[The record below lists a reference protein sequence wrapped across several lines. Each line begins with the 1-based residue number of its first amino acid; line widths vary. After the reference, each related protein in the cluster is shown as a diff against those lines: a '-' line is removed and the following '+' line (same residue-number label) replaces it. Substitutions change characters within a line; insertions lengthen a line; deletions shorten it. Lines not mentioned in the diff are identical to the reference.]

1 MKRRV
6 VVTGIG
12 MVTPL
17 GHNVEDTIKAI
28 NNGENGIDFIKLFD
42 TTDSK
47 VKIAGEVKD
56 LDFSKYMD
64 KREAKR
70 ADRFTNLGVIAAIEA
85 YNNAN
90 LEKDR
95 DMIDPYKFGTYV
107 ASGIGGLQTIFE
119 ETKVL
124 IDKGPQRISPFFIPK
139 AIINLLGANIS
150 IKYKTQGPNI
160 PIVTACSAS
169 TNAIGEAYRAIQH
182 GYVDVAFAGGSEAS
196 INELGVGGFAS
207 LRALSTNEDP
217 TKASRPFDKHRDGFI
232 IGEGAGM
239 LILEDYELA
248 KKRGAKIIAE
258 VVGYG
263 TTSDANHITAPEE
276 TGASVTKAINLAI
289 EDAGI
294 NPNEIG
300 YINAHGTSTE
310 LNDKI
315 ETLAIKNAFNEHAYD
330 LNISSTKSMLG
341 HSLGATGA
349 IESIITINALNTG
362 VIPPTINYETVDEGM
377 DLNYTPNKA
386 VEKELTYGLN
396 MNLGFGGQNAVL
408 IFKKGEI

>member
-6 VVTGIG
+6 VVTGMG

-17 GHNVEDTIKAI
+17 GHNVNDTIEAL

-42 TTDSK
+42 TSNSK

-56 LDFSKYMD
+56 IDFSKYMD
-64 KREAKR
+64 RKDVKRS
-70 ADRFTNLGVIAAIEA
+70 DRFTNLGLVAAIEA
-85 YNNAN
+85 YNQAD

-95 DMIDPYKFGTYV
+95 NQIDPYRFGTYV
-107 ASGIGGLQTIFE
+107 ASGIGGLNTIFE
-119 ETKVL
+119 ETTIL
-124 IDKGPQRISPFFIPK
+124 LEKGPHRMSPFFIPK

-150 IKYKTQGPNI
+150 IKFKTNGPNI
-160 PIVTACSAS
+160 PIVTACSAA
-169 TNAIGEAYRAIQH
+169 TNAIGEAYKAIKD
-182 GYVDVAFAGGSEAS
+182 GYLDIAFAGGSEAS

-217 TKASRPFDKHRDGFI
+217 TKASKPFDKNRDGFV
-232 IGEGAGM
+232 IGEGAGI
-239 LILEDYELA
+239 LILEEYKLA
-248 KKRGAKIIAE
+248 KARGAKILAE
-258 VVGYG
+258 IVGYG

-289 EDAGI
+289 EDAKI
-294 NPNEIG
+294 KHTDIG

-315 ETLAIKNAFNEHAYD
+315 ETLAIKNAFKEHAYNI
-330 LNISSTKSMLG
+330 NISSTKSMLG

-349 IESIITINALNTG
+349 VESIVIVKALETG
-362 VIPPTINYETVDEGM
+362 IIPPTINYETKDSEC

-386 VEKELTYGLN
+386 VKRDFDYGLN

-408 IFKKGEI
+408 IFKKGE

>member
-6 VVTGIG
+6 VVTGMG

-17 GHNVEDTIKAI
+17 GHNVNDTIEAL
-28 NNGENGIDFIKLFD
+28 NNGENGIDSIKLFD
-42 TTDSK
+42 TSNSK

-56 LDFSKYMD
+56 IDFSNYMD
-64 KREAKR
+64 RKDVKRS
-70 ADRFTNLGVIAAIEA
+70 DRFTNLGLVAAIEA
-85 YNNAN
+85 YNQAD

-95 DMIDPYKFGTYV
+95 NQIDPYRFGTYV
-107 ASGIGGLQTIFE
+107 ASGIGGLNTIFE
-119 ETKVL
+119 ETTIL
-124 IDKGPQRISPFFIPK
+124 LEKGPHRMSPFFIPK

-150 IKYKTQGPNI
+150 IKFKTNGPNI
-160 PIVTACSAS
+160 PIVTACSAA
-169 TNAIGEAYRAIQH
+169 TNAIGEAYKAIKD
-182 GYVDVAFAGGSEAS
+182 GYLDIAFAGGSEAS

-217 TKASRPFDKHRDGFI
+217 TKASKPFDKNRDGFV
-232 IGEGAGM
+232 IGEGAGI
-239 LILEDYELA
+239 LILEEYELA
-248 KKRGAKIIAE
+248 KARGAKILAE
-258 VVGYG
+258 IVGYG

-289 EDAGI
+289 EDAKI
-294 NPNEIG
+294 KHTDIG

-315 ETLAIKNAFNEHAYD
+315 ETLAIKNAFKEHAYNI
-330 LNISSTKSMLG
+330 NISSTKSMLG

-349 IESIITINALNTG
+349 VESIVIVKALETG
-362 VIPPTINYETVDEGM
+362 IIPPTINYETKDSEC

-386 VEKELTYGLN
+386 VKRDFDYGLN

-408 IFKKGEI
+408 IFKKGE

>member
-6 VVTGIG
+6 VVTGMG

-17 GHNVEDTIKAI
+17 GHNVNDTIEAL

-42 TTDSK
+42 TSNSK

-56 LDFSKYMD
+56 IDFSNYMD
-64 KREAKR
+64 RKDVKRS
-70 ADRFTNLGVIAAIEA
+70 DRFTNLGLVAAIEA
-85 YNNAN
+85 YNQAD

-95 DMIDPYKFGTYV
+95 NQIDPYRFGTYV
-107 ASGIGGLQTIFE
+107 ASGIGGLNTIFE
-119 ETKVL
+119 ETTIL
-124 IDKGPQRISPFFIPK
+124 LEKGPHRMSPFFIPK

-150 IKYKTQGPNI
+150 IKFKTNGPNI
-160 PIVTACSAS
+160 PIVTACSAA
-169 TNAIGEAYRAIQH
+169 TNAIGEAYKAIKD
-182 GYVDVAFAGGSEAS
+182 GYLDIAFAGGSEAS

-217 TKASRPFDKHRDGFI
+217 TKASKPFDKNRDGFV
-232 IGEGAGM
+232 IGEGAGI
-239 LILEDYELA
+239 LILEEYELA
-248 KKRGAKIIAE
+248 KARGAKILAE
-258 VVGYG
+258 IVGYG

-289 EDAGI
+289 EDAKI
-294 NPNEIG
+294 KHTDIG

-315 ETLAIKNAFNEHAYD
+315 ETLAIKNAFKEHAYNI
-330 LNISSTKSMLG
+330 NISSTKSMLG

-349 IESIITINALNTG
+349 VESIVIVKALETG
-362 VIPPTINYETVDEGM
+362 IIPPTINYETKDSEC

-386 VEKELTYGLN
+386 VKRDFDYGLN

-408 IFKKGEI
+408 IFKKGE